1 VLSNSARIA
10 AVNCSDSAAVRN
22 TRVDKANADCPGTRT
37 CAPTT
42 AERTAEAEVAEAAE
56 LPATAAVAGAGL
68 GAGTVAGVVAGVV
81 DNAVEGALPQVS
93 VVIPMLNEIDH
104 IGPCVQGFLDQTYP
118 GDLIEVLV
126 VDGGSTDGSRE
137 IVLAMGA
144 DCPRIRLLDNPR
156 RLAAAAANIG
166 LAHAA
171 GDVLCYLSA
180 HGVPAPD
187 YVEHS
192 VRLLDETGAVGVGG
206 RYEHEGTDRRSR
218 AIGWAMASRF
228 GMASPHRSSHERV
241 DVDTISHPTFRKGPM
256 VAAGGYD
263 ESLLRNEDY
272 EFNYRLREAG
282 GRLVFCPEISSVY
295 RPRGSLTALGRQFFA
310 YGRWKATVMRR
321 HPASI
326 QARHLVPP
334 AAVAGAAVLTAGV
347 LTGHGRRLAAGGALA
362 YVAVVLAAVAISRP
376 GRRDGSPVVFAAALP
391 TMHACW
397 GAGVLVGLVRDQAAS
412 RRGRG
417 RRSRGAR
424 SIR

>member
-1 VLSNSARIA
+1 MSTV
-10 AVNCSDSAAVRN
+10 VREL
-22 TRVDKANADCPGTRT
+22 DKADGHDGCD
-37 CAPTT
+37 
-42 AERTAEAEVAEAAE
+42 
-56 LPATAAVAGAGL
+56 GL
-68 GAGTVAGVVAGVV
+68 
-81 DNAVEGALPQVS
+81 DGALPQVS
-93 VVIPMLNEIDH
+93 VIIPMLNELDH

-137 IVLAMGA
+137 IVLALA
-144 DCPRIRLLDNPR
+144 AECPRIRLLDNPR

-166 LAHAA
+166 LANAS

-192 VRLLDETGAVGVGG
+192 VRLLEETGAVGVGG

-218 AIGWAMASRF
+218 AIGWAMASPF
-228 GMASPHRSSHERV
+228 GMASPHRSSDERV

-263 ESLLRNEDY
+263 ETLLRNEDY
-272 EFNYRLREAG
+272 EFNYRLRQNG

-295 RPRGSLTALGRQFFA
+295 RPRGSLQALGRQFFA

-321 HPASI
+321 HPRSV

-334 AAVAGAAVLTAGV
+334 AAVAGGIVLAAAAA
-347 LTGHGRRLAAGGALA
+347 TGHGRRVAATGLLGYAALV
-362 YVAVVLAAVAISRP
+362 VAATIRSRP

-397 GAGVLVGLVRDQAAS
+397 GAGVLVGLVKDLA
-412 RRGRG
+412 RGVE
-417 RRSRGAR
+417 RSEPPAPPP
-424 SIR
+424 SSTP